1 MGFTALIRM
10 PFYSGA
16 ALHETQVGL
25 RLQTEVRKANTVM
38 ARLTTTTSS
47 QTRIDATKTQ
57 QVFGFEGLGSNV
69 VLQSAGSRIEEEK
82 QKFRQL
88 EAFKQYVRKTQL
100 DLTQIG
106 DGAFSSVSPQVLQ
119 IQKLQTQN
127 QYTQQKFQTSSLF
140 GINRG
145 WINNHL
151 NANHQI
157 SINYAQTTASLE
169 KELRFFSNMRMP
181 TAEACHSYIQVCV
194 EDVE

>member
-38 ARLTTTTSS
+38 ARLSTTTSS

-57 QVFGFEGLGSNV
+57 QDFGFEGLGQNV
-69 VLQSAGSRIEEEK
+69 VLQSTGPRSNIGNISIQNQSYSTDTIRIEEEK

-127 QYTQQKFQTSSLF
+127 QYTQQKIQTSSLF
-140 GINRG
+140 GKRTEI
-145 WINNHL
+145 L
-151 NANHQI
+151 FK
-157 SINYAQTTASLE
+157 YADADS
-169 KELRFFSNMRMP
+169 R
-181 TAEACHSYIQVCV
+181 V
-194 EDVE
+194 